1 MTHQKP
7 DTLGRRGA
15 LRVLAG
21 TAAAIAAAPLTQAFA
36 AEGAAG
42 YPSRPVRF
50 VIPFPPGS
58 GAELVA
64 RFIGQKFTELTGQPV
79 VVEPK
84 GGGNGFIAVQAV
96 LSAPRDG
103 YTLFAGSSSTFA
115 HNAALFKKLPYDPL
129 TDFVPL
135 SLFIRS
141 PIVLAVPADSPYK
154 TLGEFIAAAKQNP
167 GKLSIGTGSAGYQM
181 MGALF
186 SEIAGVELLPVPY
199 KSSPDTAK
207 AVLGG
212 EVSIGIADVTSS
224 MPLIQSGRIRAL
236 AVATDKRLPG
246 APGIPTAAEQGLRD
260 FTTAPWNGIMAPAGV
275 PKPIVDKLSDLFVR
289 IMGMPETHEFFAKQN
304 VEIMPAGQEP
314 MRKFQREEVERWKRI
329 REVARIEQQ

>member
-1 MTHQKP
+1 MTQQQN
-7 DTLGRRGA
+7 TIARRGA
-15 LRVLAG
+15 LRVLG
-21 TAAAIAAAPLTQAFA
+21 GMVAAAAATPFTSALAAEDAAA
-36 AEGAAG
+36 

-58 GAELVA
+58 GAELIA

-115 HNAALFKKLPYDPL
+115 HNVALFKKLPYDPMA
-129 TDFVPL
+129 DFVPL

-141 PIVLAVPADSPYK
+141 PIVLAVPANSQYK

-181 MGALF
+181 MGVLF
-186 SEIAGVELLPVPY
+186 AESAGIELLPVPY

-212 EVSIGIADVTSS
+212 EVSIGVADVTSS

-236 AVATDKRLPG
+236 AVATEQRLPG
-246 APGIPTAAEQGLRD
+246 ARDIPTAAEQGLRG
-260 FTTAPWNGIMAPAGV
+260 FNAAPWNGIMAPAGV
-275 PKPIVDKLSDLFVR
+275 PKPVVDKLADLFVR
-289 IMGMPETHEFFAKQN
+289 IMALPDTHEFFAKQN
-304 VEIMPAGQEP
+304 VEIMTAGQEP
-314 MRKFQREEVERWKRI
+314 MRKFQREEIDRWKRI
-329 REVARIEQQ
+329 RELAKIEQQ

>member
-1 MTHQKP
+1 MSQQQSTI
-7 DTLGRRGA
+7 GRRGA

-21 TAAAIAAAPLTQAFA
+21 TAAAIMAAPLATAFA
-36 AEGAAG
+36 AESAAA

-64 RFIGQKFTELTGQPV
+64 RFIGQKFTDLTGQAV

-115 HNAALFKKLPYDPL
+115 HNVALFKTLPYDPL
-129 TDFVPL
+129 KDFVPL

-141 PIVLAVPADSPYK
+141 PIVLVVPADSPHK
-154 TLGEFIAAAKQNP
+154 TLGEFMAAAKQNP

-181 MGALF
+181 MGVLF
-186 SEIAGVELLPVPY
+186 AERAGIELWPVPY
-199 KSSPDTAK
+199 KSSPDAAK
-207 AVLGG
+207 AVAGG
-212 EVSIGIADVTSS
+212 EVAIGIADVTSS
-224 MPLIQSGRIRAL
+224 MPLIQSGRLRAL

-246 APGIPTAAEQGLRD
+246 VPDIPTAAEQGVRD
-260 FTTAPWNGIMAPAGV
+260 FTAAPWNGIMAPAGV
-275 PKPIVDKLSDLFVR
+275 PKPIVDRLSDLFMR
-289 IMGMPETHEFFAKQN
+289 IMAMPETHEFFAKQN
-304 VEIMPAGQEP
+304 VEIMAAGQEP
-314 MRKFQREEVERWKRI
+314 MRRFQREEIERWKRI
-329 REVARIEQQ
+329 RELAKIEQQ

>member
-1 MTHQKP
+1 MTQRKITV
-7 DTLGRRGA
+7 DRRAA
-15 LRVLAG
+15 LRALAG
-21 TAAAIAAAPLTQAFA
+21 SAAVLGAAPFTGAFA
-36 AEGAAG
+36 ADEPAAA

-58 GAELVA
+58 GAELIA
-64 RFIGQKFTELTGQPV
+64 RFIGQKFTDLTGQPV

-96 LSAPRDG
+96 LAAPRDG

-115 HNAALFKKLPYDPL
+115 HNVALFKKLPYDPL

-141 PIVLAVPADSPYK
+141 PIVLLVPTNSPYK
-154 TLGEFIAAAKQNP
+154 TLGEFIAAARQNP

-186 SEIAGVELLPVPY
+186 AERAGIQLLPVPY
-199 KSSPDTAK
+199 KSSPDTVK

-212 EVSIGIADVTSS
+212 EVAIGIGDVTSS
-224 MPLIQSGRIRAL
+224 MPLIESGRIRAL
-236 AVATDKRLPG
+236 AAATEKRLAG
-246 APGIPTAAEQGLRD
+246 APDIPTAAEQGLRD

-275 PKPIVDKLSDLFVR
+275 PKPIVDKLSELFVR
-289 IMGMPETHEFFAKQN
+289 IMATPETHEYFAKQN
-304 VEIMPAGQEP
+304 VEIMAAGQEP
-314 MRKFQREEVERWKRI
+314 MRRFQREEIERWKRI
-329 REVARIEQQ
+329 REVAKIEQQ